1 MAPPGD
7 TLGTFSSHGNAKKSR
22 LSRAGK
28 RANKPR
34 RKERDMDP
42 EKDETT
48 PQEPETEPEEGAEG
62 EPAAGEG
69 QDGVEDKHG
78 QPGINREKY
87 QRDIEAKDKQIA
99 ELQAQLDEKSKTE
112 EGRAALK
119 AELDKLKADMADE
132 RTDHRLELA
141 GCLNAKAA
149 KALLGDY
156 DGDVAKLKEA
166 CPYLFG
172 VEKKTGSTGLKP
184 EGAAGDLDD
193 KLDKAFGIKK

>member
-1 MAPPGD
+1 
-7 TLGTFSSHGNAKKSR
+7 
-22 LSRAGK
+22 
-28 RANKPR
+28 
-34 RKERDMDP
+34 MDP

-48 PQEPETEPEEGAEG
+48 PQEPETEPEEGAGE

-69 QDGVEDKHG
+69 QDGGEGVEDKHG

-119 AELDKLKADMADE
+119 EELDKLKADMADE
-132 RTDHRLELA
+132 RVDHRLELA

-156 DGDVAKLKEA
+156 DGDVAKLKEG

-172 VEKKTGSTGLKP
+172 AEKKTGSTGLKP
-184 EGAAGDLDD
+184 DGGASDLDD
-193 KLDKAFGIKK
+193 KLDKAFKLK

>member
-1 MAPPGD
+1 
-7 TLGTFSSHGNAKKSR
+7 
-22 LSRAGK
+22 
-28 RANKPR
+28 
-34 RKERDMDP
+34 MDP

-48 PQEPETEPEEGAEG
+48 PQEPETEPEKGAGE

-69 QDGVEDKHG
+69 QDGGEGVEDKHG

-87 QRDIEAKDKQIA
+87 QRDIEAKNKQIA

-119 AELDKLKADMADE
+119 AELDRLKADMADE
-132 RTDHRLELA
+132 RVDHKLELA

-156 DGDVAKLKEA
+156 DGDVAKLKEG

-172 VEKKTGSTGLKP
+172 AEKKTGSTGLKP
-184 EGAAGDLDD
+184 EGGAGDLDD
-193 KLDKAFGIKK
+193 KIDKAFKLK

>member
-1 MAPPGD
+1 
-7 TLGTFSSHGNAKKSR
+7 
-22 LSRAGK
+22 
-28 RANKPR
+28 
-34 RKERDMDP
+34 MDP
-42 EKDETT
+42 KKDETT
-48 PQEPETEPEEGAEG
+48 PQEPKTEPEEGAEE

-69 QDGVEDKHG
+69 QGGGEGVEDKHG

-132 RTDHRLELA
+132 RTDHKLQLA

-156 DGDVAKLKEA
+156 GGDVAKLKEG
-166 CPYLFG
+166 CPYLF
-172 VEKKTGSTGLKP
+172 ESKKQTGSTGLKP
-184 EGAAGDLDD
+184 EGGAGGNLDE
-193 KLDKAFGIKK
+193 KLDRAFGVK

>member
-1 MAPPGD
+1 
-7 TLGTFSSHGNAKKSR
+7 
-22 LSRAGK
+22 
-28 RANKPR
+28 
-34 RKERDMDP
+34 MDP
-42 EKDETT
+42 KKDETA
-48 PQEPETEPEEGAEG
+48 PQEHETEPEEGAG
-62 EPAAGEG
+62 EDPGAEG
-69 QDGVEDKHG
+69 QGGGEADVKDGHG

-132 RTDHRLELA
+132 RTDHKLQLA

-156 DGDVAKLKEA
+156 DGDVAKLKEG
-166 CPYLFG
+166 CPYLF
-172 VEKKTGSTGLKP
+172 ESKKQTGSTGFKP
-184 EGAAGDLDD
+184 EGGAGGDLDE
-193 KLDKAFGIKK
+193 KLDRAFGVK

>member
-1 MAPPGD
+1 MANEGD
-7 TLGTFSSHGNAKKSR
+7 DK
-22 LSRAGK
+22 
-28 RANKPR
+28 
-34 RKERDMDP
+34 
-42 EKDETT
+42 
-48 PQEPETEPEEGAEG
+48 TEPQAAGTQADPDQGEGAQGGAVGDPKPAAEGQGGEEGE
-62 EPAAGEG
+62 
-69 QDGVEDKHG
+69 VKDKHG

-112 EGRAALK
+112 EGRAELK

-156 DGDVAKLKEA
+156 GGDVAKLKDA

-172 VEKKTGSTGLKP
+172 TEKKQTGSTGARP
-184 EGAAGDLDD
+184 EGPADGVDD
-193 KLDKAFGIKK
+193 KLDRIFGLKKK

>member
-1 MAPPGD
+1 
-7 TLGTFSSHGNAKKSR
+7 
-22 LSRAGK
+22 
-28 RANKPR
+28 
-34 RKERDMDP
+34 MDP

-48 PQEPETEPEEGAEG
+48 PQEPETEPEKGAGE

-69 QDGVEDKHG
+69 QDGGEGVGDKHG

-87 QRDIEAKDKQIA
+87 QRDIEAKNKQIA

-119 AELDKLKADMADE
+119 AELDRLKADMADE
-132 RTDHRLELA
+132 RVDHKLELA

-156 DGDVAKLKEA
+156 DGDVVKLKEG

-172 VEKKTGSTGLKP
+172 AEKKTGSTGLKP
-184 EGAAGDLDD
+184 EGGAGDLDD
-193 KLDKAFGIKK
+193 KIDKAFKLK

>member
-1 MAPPGD
+1 
-7 TLGTFSSHGNAKKSR
+7 
-22 LSRAGK
+22 
-28 RANKPR
+28 
-34 RKERDMDP
+34 MDP

-48 PQEPETEPEEGAEG
+48 PQEPETEPEKGAGE

-69 QDGVEDKHG
+69 QDGGEGVEDKHG

-87 QRDIEAKDKQIA
+87 QRDIEAKNKQIA

-112 EGRAALK
+112 EGRAELK
-119 AELDKLKADMADE
+119 AELDRLKADMADE
-132 RTDHRLELA
+132 RIDHKLELA

-156 DGDVAKLKEA
+156 DGDVAKLKEG

-172 VEKKTGSTGLKP
+172 AEKKTGSTGLKP
-184 EGAAGDLDD
+184 EGGAGDLDD
-193 KLDKAFGIKK
+193 KLDKAFKLK

>member
-1 MAPPGD
+1 MP
-7 TLGTFSSHGNAKKSR
+7 NE
-22 LSRAGK
+22 
-28 RANKPR
+28 N
-34 RKERDMDP
+34 DP
-42 EKDETT
+42 K
-48 PQEPETEPEEGAEG
+48 TEPQTDPKAEPAKGGTEGDPNPATEGQGGGDG
-62 EPAAGEG
+62 EPN
-69 QDGVEDKHG
+69 DKHG

-132 RTDHRLELA
+132 RTDHKLELA

-149 KALLGDY
+149 KALLADY
-156 DGDVAKLKEA
+156 DGDVAKLKEG

-172 VEKKTGSTGLKP
+172 AEKKTGSTGLKH
-184 EGAAGDLDD
+184 EGGAGDIDD

>member
-1 MAPPGD
+1 MANEGD
-7 TLGTFSSHGNAKKSR
+7 DK
-22 LSRAGK
+22 
-28 RANKPR
+28 
-34 RKERDMDP
+34 
-42 EKDETT
+42 
-48 PQEPETEPEEGAEG
+48 TEPQATGKQAGPDQGEGAQGGAAGDPKPAAEGQGGEEGE
-62 EPAAGEG
+62 
-69 QDGVEDKHG
+69 VKDKHG

-132 RTDHRLELA
+132 RTDHSLELA

-156 DGDVAKLKEA
+156 GGDVAKLKDA

-172 VEKKTGSTGLKP
+172 TEKKQTGSTGARP
-184 EGAAGDLDD
+184 EGPADGVDD
-193 KLDKAFGIKK
+193 KLDRIFGLKKK

>member
-1 MAPPGD
+1 MP
-7 TLGTFSSHGNAKKSR
+7 NE
-22 LSRAGK
+22 
-28 RANKPR
+28 N
-34 RKERDMDP
+34 
-42 EKDETT
+42 
-48 PQEPETEPEEGAEG
+48 EPKTEPQTDPKAEPAEG
-62 EPAAGEG
+62 GTEGDPKPATEGQGGGAGEPN
-69 QDGVEDKHG
+69 DKHG

-119 AELDKLKADMADE
+119 EELDKLKAEMADE
-132 RTDHRLELA
+132 RVDHKLELA
-141 GCLNAKAA
+141 GCRNAKAA
-149 KALLGDY
+149 KALLEDY

-172 VEKKTGSTGLKP
+172 TEKKTGSTGLKP
-184 EGAAGDLDD
+184 EGGAGDLDD

>member
-1 MAPPGD
+1 
-7 TLGTFSSHGNAKKSR
+7 
-22 LSRAGK
+22 
-28 RANKPR
+28 
-34 RKERDMDP
+34 MDP

-48 PQEPETEPEEGAEG
+48 PQEPETEKGAGE

-69 QDGVEDKHG
+69 QDGGEGVEDKHG

-87 QRDIEAKDKQIA
+87 QRDIEAKNKQIA

-119 AELDKLKADMADE
+119 AELDRLKADMADE
-132 RTDHRLELA
+132 RIDHKLELA

-156 DGDVAKLKEA
+156 DGDVAKLKEG

-172 VEKKTGSTGLKP
+172 AEKKTGSTGLKP
-184 EGAAGDLDD
+184 EGGAGDLDD
-193 KLDKAFGIKK
+193 KIDKAFKLK

>member
-1 MAPPGD
+1 MANEGD
-7 TLGTFSSHGNAKKSR
+7 DKAEPQATGTQ
-22 LSRAGK
+22 AGPDQGEG
-28 RANKPR
+28 AQGGAAGDPKPAA
-34 RKERDMDP
+34 EG
-42 EKDETT
+42 
-48 PQEPETEPEEGAEG
+48 QGGEEGE
-62 EPAAGEG
+62 
-69 QDGVEDKHG
+69 VKDKHG

-156 DGDVAKLKEA
+156 GGDVAKLKDA

-172 VEKKTGSTGLKP
+172 TEKKQTGSTGARP
-184 EGAAGDLDD
+184 EGPADGVDD
-193 KLDKAFGIKK
+193 KLDRIFGLKKK

>member
-1 MAPPGD
+1 
-7 TLGTFSSHGNAKKSR
+7 
-22 LSRAGK
+22 
-28 RANKPR
+28 
-34 RKERDMDP
+34 MDP

-48 PQEPETEPEEGAEG
+48 PQEPETEPEKGAGE

-69 QDGVEDKHG
+69 QDGGEGVEDKHG

-87 QRDIEAKDKQIA
+87 QRDIEAKNKQIA

-119 AELDKLKADMADE
+119 AELDRLKADMADE
-132 RTDHRLELA
+132 RIDHKLELA

-156 DGDVAKLKEA
+156 DGDVAKLKEG

-172 VEKKTGSTGLKP
+172 AEQKTGSTGLKP
-184 EGAAGDLDD
+184 EGGAGDLDD
-193 KLDKAFGIKK
+193 KIDKAFKLK

>member
-1 MAPPGD
+1 
-7 TLGTFSSHGNAKKSR
+7 
-22 LSRAGK
+22 
-28 RANKPR
+28 
-34 RKERDMDP
+34 MDP

-48 PQEPETEPEEGAEG
+48 PQEPETEPEKGAGE

-69 QDGVEDKHG
+69 QDGGEGVEDKHG

-119 AELDKLKADMADE
+119 AELDRIKADMADE
-132 RTDHRLELA
+132 RVDHKLELA

-156 DGDVAKLKEA
+156 DGDVAKLKEG

-172 VEKKTGSTGLKP
+172 AEKKTGSTGLKP
-184 EGAAGDLDD
+184 EGGAGDLDD
-193 KLDKAFGIKK
+193 KIDKAFKLK

>member
-1 MAPPGD
+1 
-7 TLGTFSSHGNAKKSR
+7 
-22 LSRAGK
+22 
-28 RANKPR
+28 
-34 RKERDMDP
+34 MDP

-48 PQEPETEPEEGAEG
+48 PQEPETEPEEGAGE

-69 QDGVEDKHG
+69 QDGGEGVEDKHG

-119 AELDKLKADMADE
+119 AELDKL
-132 RTDHRLELA
+132 TDHRLELA

>member
-1 MAPPGD
+1 
-7 TLGTFSSHGNAKKSR
+7 
-22 LSRAGK
+22 
-28 RANKPR
+28 
-34 RKERDMDP
+34 MDP

-48 PQEPETEPEEGAEG
+48 PQEPETEPEKGAGE

-69 QDGVEDKHG
+69 QDGGEGVEDKHG

-87 QRDIEAKDKQIA
+87 QRDIEAKNKQIA

-119 AELDKLKADMADE
+119 AELDRLKADMADE
-132 RTDHRLELA
+132 RIDHKLELA

-156 DGDVAKLKEA
+156 DGDVAKLKEG

-172 VEKKTGSTGLKP
+172 AEKKTGSTGLKP
-184 EGAAGDLDD
+184 EGGAGDLDD
-193 KLDKAFGIKK
+193 KIDKAFKLK

>member
-1 MAPPGD
+1 
-7 TLGTFSSHGNAKKSR
+7 
-22 LSRAGK
+22 
-28 RANKPR
+28 
-34 RKERDMDP
+34 MDP
-42 EKDETT
+42 KKDETT
-48 PQEPETEPEEGAEG
+48 PQEPEPEPEEGAEE

-69 QDGVEDKHG
+69 QDGGGADVKDGHG

-132 RTDHRLELA
+132 RTDHKLQLA

-156 DGDVAKLKEA
+156 GGDVAKLKEG
-166 CPYLFG
+166 CPYLF
-172 VEKKTGSTGLKP
+172 ESKKQTGSTGLKP
-184 EGAAGDLDD
+184 EGGAGGSLDE
-193 KLDKAFGIKK
+193 KLDRAFGVK

>member
-1 MAPPGD
+1 
-7 TLGTFSSHGNAKKSR
+7 
-22 LSRAGK
+22 
-28 RANKPR
+28 
-34 RKERDMDP
+34 MDP

-48 PQEPETEPEEGAEG
+48 PQEPETEPEKGAGE

-69 QDGVEDKHG
+69 QDGGEGVEDKHG

-119 AELDKLKADMADE
+119 AELDRLKADMADE
-132 RTDHRLELA
+132 RVDHKLELA

-156 DGDVAKLKEA
+156 DGDVAKLKEG

-172 VEKKTGSTGLKP
+172 AEKKTGSTGLKP
-184 EGAAGDLDD
+184 EGGAGDLDD
-193 KLDKAFGIKK
+193 KIDKAFKLK

>member
-1 MAPPGD
+1 
-7 TLGTFSSHGNAKKSR
+7 
-22 LSRAGK
+22 
-28 RANKPR
+28 
-34 RKERDMDP
+34 MDP

-48 PQEPETEPEEGAEG
+48 PQEPETEPEKGAGE

-69 QDGVEDKHG
+69 QDGGEGVEDKHG

-119 AELDKLKADMADE
+119 AELDRLKADMADE

-156 DGDVAKLKEA
+156 DGDVAKLKEG

-172 VEKKTGSTGLKP
+172 AEKKTGSTGLKP
-184 EGAAGDLDD
+184 EGGAGDLDD
-193 KLDKAFGIKK
+193 KIDKAFKLK

>member
-1 MAPPGD
+1 
-7 TLGTFSSHGNAKKSR
+7 
-22 LSRAGK
+22 
-28 RANKPR
+28 
-34 RKERDMDP
+34 MDP
-42 EKDETT
+42 EKDKKPEKDPET
-48 PQEPETEPEEGAEG
+48 EPETEPEEGEG
-62 EPAAGEG
+62 TEPAAGEG
-69 QDGVEDKHG
+69 QDGDGEVKDSHG

-99 ELQAQLDEKSKTE
+99 ELQAQLDERSKTE

-132 RTDHRLELA
+132 RTDHRLQLA

-156 DGDVAKLKEA
+156 GGDVDKLKEG

-172 VEKKTGSTGLKP
+172 AEKRTGSTGLKP
-184 EGAAGDLDD
+184 QGDASDLDD
-193 KLDKAFGIKK
+193 KLDKAFKLK

>member
-1 MAPPGD
+1 
-7 TLGTFSSHGNAKKSR
+7 
-22 LSRAGK
+22 
-28 RANKPR
+28 
-34 RKERDMDP
+34 MDP
-42 EKDETT
+42 KKDETT
-48 PQEPETEPEEGAEG
+48 PQEPKTEPAEGAEE

-69 QDGVEDKHG
+69 QDGGADVKDSHG

-99 ELQAQLDEKSKTE
+99 ELQAQLDERSKTE

-132 RTDHRLELA
+132 RTDHKLQLA

-156 DGDVAKLKEA
+156 GGDVAKLKEG
-166 CPYLFG
+166 CPYLF
-172 VEKKTGSTGLKP
+172 ESKKQTGSTGLKP
-184 EGAAGDLDD
+184 EGGAGGSLDE
-193 KLDKAFGIKK
+193 KLDRAFGVK

>member
-1 MAPPGD
+1 
-7 TLGTFSSHGNAKKSR
+7 
-22 LSRAGK
+22 
-28 RANKPR
+28 
-34 RKERDMDP
+34 MDP

-48 PQEPETEPEEGAEG
+48 PQEPETEPEEGAEE
-62 EPAAGEG
+62 EPTAGEG
-69 QDGVEDKHG
+69 QDGGEGVEDKHG

-119 AELDKLKADMADE
+119 AELDRLKADMADE
-132 RTDHRLELA
+132 RIDHKLELA

-156 DGDVAKLKEA
+156 DGDVAKLKEG

-172 VEKKTGSTGLKP
+172 AEKKTGSTGLKP
-184 EGAAGDLDD
+184 EGGASDLDD
-193 KLDKAFGIKK
+193 KLDKAFKLK

>member
-1 MAPPGD
+1 MANE
-7 TLGTFSSHGNAKKSR
+7 GNIKT
-22 LSRAGK
+22 
-28 RANKPR
+28 
-34 RKERDMDP
+34 E
-42 EKDETT
+42 
-48 PQEPETEPEEGAEG
+48 PQETDPQPEPKQGEGAQEG
-62 EPAAGEG
+62 ASGDPKPAAGES
-69 QDGVEDKHG
+69 QDGGEDEVEDKHG